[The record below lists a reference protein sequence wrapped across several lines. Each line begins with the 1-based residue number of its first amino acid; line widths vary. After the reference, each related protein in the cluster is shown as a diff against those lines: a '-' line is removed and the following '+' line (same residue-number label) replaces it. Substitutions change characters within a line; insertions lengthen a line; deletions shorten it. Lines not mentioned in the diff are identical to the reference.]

1 MRRGPSRPDL
11 PLMPIAKTT
20 RPTLALGDFDALVRA
35 IRTGEAYAN
44 MHTATF
50 PSGDPRA
57 DRLAPGAAEADVS
70 AAGVRLAR

>member
-1 MRRGPSRPDL
+1 
-11 PLMPIAKTT
+11 MPIAKTT

-50 PSGDPRA
+50 PSGEIR
-57 DRLAPGAAEADVS
+57 GQIVS
-70 AAGVRLAR
+70 ALRRG